1 MSNKA
6 KASTKFRMTSPSL
19 WIISVVGFGARLNRL
34 PAASCGDMVMATVK
48 KGKPELRKKVHVA
61 IIVRQRKPWRRRD
74 GIFLYFED
82 NAGVIVNPKGEMK
95 GSAIA
100 GPVAKDVP
108 TYTEWKPHPS
118 PTTPK
123 LKKFVNLLVITIARP
138 STARKNLSSSMKSR
152 QTSKKASFEKADRG
166 SGIEDELVEEDGLH
180 DEEDTN
186 DEEDDEDDDDDG
198 SLTDESEDEWAEER
212 KAVRYIAE
220 SELEDNDLDLSSDD
234 QSDDMVIAPKS
245 QSIGSLVQARKNK
258 LVSATTTKRD
268 NEEEGTSSSTNR
280 DRHQIT
286 KKTTSGQEGISESEE
301 AAKKAYSSRKPI
313 AHRSHKH
320 APIEISS
327 KKAVTRKRTIVEVP
341 KIERRDPRFDS
352 LSGARRLEIEELRQ
366 TLNKAK
372 KKGQQ
377 PLESLELLQ
386 EQLRR
391 EENKEVQNEKIE
403 REKLALRKWK
413 AQEREQRKEGKGAFY
428 LKKKAQKEVVL
439 TDRYEHL
446 SQNKSK
452 LNKSIERKR
461 KKVDGKDKK
470 SMPNKRQ
477 RPSQE

>member
-1 MSNKA
+1 
-6 KASTKFRMTSPSL
+6 
-19 WIISVVGFGARLNRL
+19 
-34 PAASCGDMVMATVK
+34 
-48 KGKPELRKKVHVA
+48 
-61 IIVRQRKPWRRRD
+61 
-74 GIFLYFED
+74 
-82 NAGVIVNPKGEMK
+82 
-95 GSAIA
+95 
-100 GPVAKDVP
+100 
-108 TYTEWKPHPS
+108 
-118 PTTPK
+118 
-123 LKKFVNLLVITIARP
+123 
-138 STARKNLSSSMKSR
+138 MKSR

-234 QSDDMVIAPKS
+234 QSDDMSKL
-245 QSIGSLVQARKNK
+245 GKTK

-280 DRHQIT
+280 NRHQIT

-352 LSGARRLEIEELRQ
+352 LSGAVNEVLHQKSFGFLKEQRRLEIEELRQ

-391 EENKEVQNEKIE
+391 EENKEVQMKKS
-403 REKLALRKWK
+403 REKNLLYAN
-413 AQEREQRKEGKGAFY
+413 GK
-428 LKKKAQKEVVL
+428 LKKESKGKKEKGHFISRKAQKEVVL

>member
-1 MSNKA
+1 M
-6 KASTKFRMTSPSL
+6 
-19 WIISVVGFGARLNRL
+19 
-34 PAASCGDMVMATVK
+34 
-48 KGKPELRKKVHVA
+48 
-61 IIVRQRKPWRRRD
+61 
-74 GIFLYFED
+74 
-82 NAGVIVNPKGEMK
+82 
-95 GSAIA
+95 
-100 GPVAKDVP
+100 DVP
-108 TYTEWKPHPS
+108 FPSDLDQRPTLNGNHTPS

-280 DRHQIT
+280 NRHQIT

-352 LSGARRLEIEELRQ
+352 LSGAVNEVLHQKSFGFLKEQRRLEIEELRQ

-477 RPSQE
+477 PFQSFPINISILSLCFIKPHRTNYFPKDASLESSAFVIVDYLLI

>member
-1 MSNKA
+1 
-6 KASTKFRMTSPSL
+6 
-19 WIISVVGFGARLNRL
+19 
-34 PAASCGDMVMATVK
+34 
-48 KGKPELRKKVHVA
+48 
-61 IIVRQRKPWRRRD
+61 
-74 GIFLYFED
+74 
-82 NAGVIVNPKGEMK
+82 
-95 GSAIA
+95 
-100 GPVAKDVP
+100 
-108 TYTEWKPHPS
+108 
-118 PTTPK
+118 
-123 LKKFVNLLVITIARP
+123 
-138 STARKNLSSSMKSR
+138 MKSR

-166 SGIEDELVEEDGLH
+166 SGSEDDEQEDKLVEEDGLH

-258 LVSATTTKRD
+258 LASTTTTKRD
-268 NEEEGTSSSTNR
+268 KEEEGTSSSTNR
-280 DRHQIT
+280 NRHQIT
-286 KKTTSGQEGISESEE
+286 KKTTSRQEGISESEE

-352 LSGARRLEIEELRQ
+352 LSGAVNEVLHQKSFGFLKEQRRLEIEELRQ

-377 PLESLELLQ
+377 PLESLERLQ

-477 RPSQE
+477 RPSQP

>member
-1 MSNKA
+1 MAQRSI
-6 KASTKFRMTSPSL
+6 AS
-19 WIISVVGFGARLNRL
+19 
-34 PAASCGDMVMATVK
+34 
-48 KGKPELRKKVHVA
+48 
-61 IIVRQRKPWRRRD
+61 
-74 GIFLYFED
+74 
-82 NAGVIVNPKGEMK
+82 
-95 GSAIA
+95 
-100 GPVAKDVP
+100 
-108 TYTEWKPHPS
+108 
-118 PTTPK
+118 
-123 LKKFVNLLVITIARP
+123 
-138 STARKNLSSSMKSR
+138 KNSSSSMKSR

-166 SGIEDELVEEDGLH
+166 SGSEDELVEEDGLH

-186 DEEDDEDDDDDG
+186 DEGDDEDDDDDG

-234 QSDDMVIAPKS
+234 RSDDMVIAPKS

-258 LVSATTTKRD
+258 LASTTTTKRD
-268 NEEEGTSSSTNR
+268 KEEE
-280 DRHQIT
+280 
-286 KKTTSGQEGISESEE
+286 
-301 AAKKAYSSRKPI
+301 
-313 AHRSHKH
+313 
-320 APIEISS
+320 EISS

-352 LSGARRLEIEELRQ
+352 LSGAVNEVLHQKSFGFLKEQRRLEIEELRQ

-377 PLESLELLQ
+377 PLESLERLQ

-461 KKVDGKDKK
+461 RK
-470 SMPNKRQ
+470 SMGKIRNLCQ
-477 RPSQE
+477 TNGNTAHENGGQLSMSTIF

>member
-1 MSNKA
+1 
-6 KASTKFRMTSPSL
+6 
-19 WIISVVGFGARLNRL
+19 
-34 PAASCGDMVMATVK
+34 
-48 KGKPELRKKVHVA
+48 
-61 IIVRQRKPWRRRD
+61 
-74 GIFLYFED
+74 
-82 NAGVIVNPKGEMK
+82 
-95 GSAIA
+95 
-100 GPVAKDVP
+100 
-108 TYTEWKPHPS
+108 
-118 PTTPK
+118 
-123 LKKFVNLLVITIARP
+123 
-138 STARKNLSSSMKSR
+138 MKSR
-152 QTSKKASFEKADRG
+152 QTRRQ
-166 SGIEDELVEEDGLH
+166 LVEEDGLH

-186 DEEDDEDDDDDG
+186 DEGDDDDG

-234 QSDDMVIAPKS
+234 RSDDMVIAPKS

-258 LVSATTTKRD
+258 LASTTTTKRD
-268 NEEEGTSSSTNR
+268 KEE
-280 DRHQIT
+280 
-286 KKTTSGQEGISESEE
+286 EGISESEE

-327 KKAVTRKRTIVEVP
+327 KKAVTHLIVYLERLMKSYTKNHSDFKRT
-341 KIERRDPRFDS
+341 
-352 LSGARRLEIEELRQ
+352 RRLEIEELRQ

-377 PLESLELLQ
+377 PLESLERLQ

-477 RPSQE
+477 RPSQP

>member
-1 MSNKA
+1 MAQPLTA
-6 KASTKFRMTSPSL
+6 K
-19 WIISVVGFGARLNRL
+19 
-34 PAASCGDMVMATVK
+34 
-48 KGKPELRKKVHVA
+48 
-61 IIVRQRKPWRRRD
+61 
-74 GIFLYFED
+74 
-82 NAGVIVNPKGEMK
+82 
-95 GSAIA
+95 
-100 GPVAKDVP
+100 
-108 TYTEWKPHPS
+108 
-118 PTTPK
+118 
-123 LKKFVNLLVITIARP
+123 
-138 STARKNLSSSMKSR
+138 KNLSSSMKSHHN
-152 QTSKKASFEKADRG
+152 SKKALFDKAEQG
-166 SGIEDELVEEDGLH
+166 SGVEDNEQEAGLVEEDELH
-180 DEEDTN
+180 DEEDTSDLEDN
-186 DEEDDEDDDDDG
+186 DDGG
-198 SLTDESEDEWAEER
+198 SLTDESEDEWAQER

-220 SELEDNDLDLSSDD
+220 SEMEDNDLDLSSDD

-245 QSIGSLVQARKNK
+245 VSIGSLIQARKNK
-258 LVSATTTKRD
+258 LASTTTTIDK
-268 NEEEGTSSSTNR
+268 N
-280 DRHQIT
+280 RHQIT
-286 KKTTSGQEGISESEE
+286 QKTSSREEGISESEE

-313 AHRSHKH
+313 THRSHKH

-352 LSGARRLEIEELRQ
+352 LSGAVNEVLHQKSFGFLKEQRRLEIEELRQ

-413 AQEREQRKEGKGAFY
+413 AQEREQRKAGKGAFY

-439 TDRYEHL
+439 TDRFKHL

-470 SMPNKRQ
+470 SMPNKRR